1 MLIIPI
7 PVYQKFHI
15 KQTEK
20 YYIFYYMYTPSISSA
35 DCTIFSSILQFIIAV
50 AIHYCNPSYMLYKK
64 GDSIHMVQGLS
75 KKLTLLRQQNKLSQ
89 SEVARRIGV
98 SSSAVSAYE
107 ADETSPTLENLIKL
121 ANLYSV
127 STDYLLGVSYPRDKA
142 VLDTSG
148 LNKQQLTVLQNLID
162 IMK

>member
-1 MLIIPI
+1 
-7 PVYQKFHI
+7 
-15 KQTEK
+15 
-20 YYIFYYMYTPSISSA
+20 
-35 DCTIFSSILQFIIAV
+35 
-50 AIHYCNPSYMLYKK
+50 
-64 GDSIHMVQGLS
+64 MVQGLS

>member
-1 MLIIPI
+1 MI
-7 PVYQKFHI
+7 
-15 KQTEK
+15 
-20 YYIFYYMYTPSISSA
+20 
-35 DCTIFSSILQFIIAV
+35 
-50 AIHYCNPSYMLYKK
+50 
-64 GDSIHMVQGLS
+64 QGLS
-75 KKLTLLRQQNKLSQ
+75 KKLTLLRQQNKMSQ
-89 SEVARRIGV
+89 SEVARKIGV

-107 ADETSPTLENLIKL
+107 ADEISPSLDTLVKIADLFH
-121 ANLYSV
+121 V

>member
-1 MLIIPI
+1 MI
-7 PVYQKFHI
+7 Y
-15 KQTEK
+15 
-20 YYIFYYMYTPSISSA
+20 
-35 DCTIFSSILQFIIAV
+35 
-50 AIHYCNPSYMLYKK
+50 
-64 GDSIHMVQGLS
+64 GLS
-75 KKLTLLRQQNKLSQ
+75 KKLTQVRQQNKVSQ

-107 ADETSPTLENLIKL
+107 AGQISPSLETLVKL
-121 ANLYSV
+121 ANLFHV
-127 STDYLLGVSYPRDKA
+127 STDYLLGVDYPRDKA